1 MFMTVCFGIPSAS
14 LLSPPLVA
22 SPLLDRWII
31 QKVNTH
37 EVFFNE
43 KDNIF
48 IVLIHVYVC
57 GFSINLFSLKLS
69 LRIFIKKG
77 ISFQFCYYIE
87 KFYKKFLM
95 KSLRYYIMIYDATY
109 LTITMPFNNYKNER
123 QIQIGIKTLMIL
135 YPPWN
140 IRFLRL
146 CLVRSYV

>member
-1 MFMTVCFGIPSAS
+1 
-14 LLSPPLVA
+14 
-22 SPLLDRWII
+22 
-31 QKVNTH
+31 
-37 EVFFNE
+37 
-43 KDNIF
+43 
-48 IVLIHVYVC
+48 
-57 GFSINLFSLKLS
+57 
-69 LRIFIKKG
+69 
-77 ISFQFCYYIE
+77 
-87 KFYKKFLM
+87 M